1 MSDKITTGITY
12 AASSGAIV
20 FGLTANE
27 LAALIGAGIA
37 IISFFVNVW
46 FKAQHLKLAREKA
59 MDACEKEE

>member
-59 MDACEKEE
+59 NEKVED